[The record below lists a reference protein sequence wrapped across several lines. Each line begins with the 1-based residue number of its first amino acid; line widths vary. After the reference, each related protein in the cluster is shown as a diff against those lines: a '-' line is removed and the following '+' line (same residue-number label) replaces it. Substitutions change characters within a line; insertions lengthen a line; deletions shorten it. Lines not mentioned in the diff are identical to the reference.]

1 MRYMK
6 RAYWLLLSMAC
17 GTAAAQGEW
26 VLGTEQTRVVAGDEL
41 TVILVS
47 GEGAAARPMPESLVA
62 KLSGRGGG
70 VELRLTA
77 VKPASGAAAQPAGR
91 GVYRAQLPASLE
103 GVVTLELADRPSTK
117 LLLLAEKALQEQPP
131 EPDALAQMTGAAG
144 PTVSKEATPVKAP
157 ALTSYE
163 PMYFLVGTREGTSAR
178 FQLSFKYRLF
188 DDDGVAV
195 GLLPFL
201 SGLHVAY
208 TQTSLWDLGSRSKP
222 FRDNSYRPAAFYEWQ
237 GGAPVGAHPGW
248 NVRAGVEHESN
259 GRDGDNSR
267 SINIAFVRPELR
279 FHIGQSWYGAVAPK
293 VYGYLDK
300 TDNPDIA
307 NYRGYAD
314 LGLVVGQN
322 DGWQIASTV
331 RRGTSGYGTV
341 QVDASYPF
349 RKPFFA
355 DTGGFL
361 HFQYFNGYGE
371 TILDYNTRHKSQF
384 RVGVSIV
391 R

>member
-1 MRYMK
+1 MK
-6 RAYWLLLSMAC
+6 RLNWLLLFLVC
-17 GTAAAQGEW
+17 GPVAAQGEW
-26 VLGTEQTRVVAGDEL
+26 ILASDQTRIVAGGDFSV
-41 TVILVS
+41 TVVRS
-47 GEGAAARPMPESLVA
+47 GAGAAEAMPDSVVA
-62 KLSGRGGG
+62 KLSGDGAI

-77 VKPASGAAAQPAGR
+77 VKPRPGERPAAAGR
-91 GVYRAQLPASLE
+91 GEYQAQLPAATE
-103 GVVTLELADRPSTK
+103 GLVTLELSDRPSTK
-117 LLLLAEKALQEQPP
+117 LLLLAEKALLEKPAAS
-131 EPDALAQMTGAAG
+131 DALARMTGSTPAA
-144 PTVSKEATPVKAP
+144 TKEASPVRAP

-188 DDDGVAV
+188 DDEGVAV

-208 TQTSLWDLGSRSKP
+208 TQTSLWDLASRSKP
-222 FRDNSYRPAAFYEWQ
+222 FRDNSYRPSAFYEWQ
-237 GGAPVGAHPGW
+237 GGAPVGDHTGW
-248 NVRAGVEHESN
+248 NVRTGVEHESN
-259 GRDGDNSR
+259 GRDGGNSR

-279 FHIGQSWYGAVAPK
+279 FHLGESWYGAVAPK
-293 VYGYLDK
+293 IYSYLDK
-300 TDNPDIA
+300 TDNADISR
-307 NYRGYAD
+307 YRGHVD
-314 LGLVVGQN
+314 LGLTLGQS
-322 DGWQIASTV
+322 DGWQIASTI
-331 RRGTSGYGTV
+331 RRGKSGYGSA
-341 QVDASYPF
+341 QVDVSYPF

-371 TILDYNTRHKSQF
+371 TILDYDVRHSPQF